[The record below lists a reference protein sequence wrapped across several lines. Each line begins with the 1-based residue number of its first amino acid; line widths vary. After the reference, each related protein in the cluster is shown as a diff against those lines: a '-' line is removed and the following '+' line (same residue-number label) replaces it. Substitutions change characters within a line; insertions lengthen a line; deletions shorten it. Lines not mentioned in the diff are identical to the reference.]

1 MKLKQFIFA
10 FVAVLLCSVSSTFAQ
25 VAKIGETD
33 YATLS
38 AAAGAVENGETIVLT
53 ANCSGS
59 FTIKQVEGKSFTIHG
74 NGKTFSG
81 TITINGN
88 GRSNGDETL
97 TFTNVVFDAANSI
110 IGSSN
115 AHNVIFDTCTFKTSS
130 GYHISPGPNY
140 NWKFLNCKVTGTG
153 ALWQAASA
161 TSNLYVEE
169 FVSENSGNVFKIDY
183 CSPNGV
189 TATFKNVEIKSGV
202 VGFYISNRNSG
213 SIIFENVTANCQ
225 YPIYVWDRGTGI
237 DTPLAFDGKNEFAST
252 AGQPWLTNGSAATID
267 ADAHIVTEKGLK
279 VYGSLADAAEDAKLG
294 ETIVLLKNTDE
305 TVELPVGVK
314 LDKNGFTAENVKENS
329 NQIESS
335 GTWGGIDW
343 TLYQDGLLV
352 IAPTKGEPV
361 PDKNAPTKRTY
372 EVGEWRETVIYK
384 SNGSASAIGGAPYN
398 MNAVKKLIIEE
409 GVTKIGSFTC
419 QFPNLTGEV
428 VIPSTVTYFGQEAF
442 HKAPMTS
449 LVFAAGGTESLCIAN
464 GVFKKTLIEEVSLP
478 GDRPS
483 IEIHHWAFGGCP
495 NLKRAHLTANI
506 TKVWGGEHVDYF
518 DNFNSQTNV
527 TWANSSMLFTGCTLL
542 ETVTFEDETIRDLF
556 FAHDN
561 GVNSYKEGAYN
572 GDYIQAYIGLTAY
585 NTLQAA
591 INAANEGDVIT
602 MVKSVDNTFAPT
614 EPIVV
619 NKAVTINGNGKTFT
633 SKAEDCAFKVTAQ
646 GAKIENLKISAP
658 NAAVDILTEG
668 ATLVKLADS
677 YYPTVAAAIADAE
690 ENAELTLLAGTY
702 NEDIDINK
710 NVTLKGVMNEA
721 APVALDDTESQ
732 NSGMTVYTGTMTIGE
747 ADVTIQNIDFVGK
760 LVLANGATVKAA
772 EGLTVTTNVEG
783 YEVAYEN
790 GAYSV
795 VEKKNDVAKIGETGY
810 ASLAAAFAAANVEG
824 NHTITLLADNAE
836 VFEFAQVAGANITVD
851 GDDKTFTG
859 KITLNAGAGNLT
871 FTDMTL
877 TPSNADAKSIVLN
890 AATAPNVTIDGCTMK
905 NTGTKG
911 AIVWG
916 QASATSNKVVI
927 KNSTA
932 SHLQYLVGTNQSGC
946 EDVTVENV
954 TATDMA
960 YLIRPMKAT
969 KVTVKDVK
977 YSGLTFIHVK
987 NSKESVLA
995 LENVEVTTNGY
1006 LPIAMMTPDS
1016 GTAAAKY
1023 TITLNGENTANGAAM
1038 TKANEAAWF
1047 ERKDESNPYEIKDLN
1062 PKVAKIDETGYA
1074 SLAAAINAAQ
1084 AGQTITLV
1092 AAVTE
1097 DVTVNKNVTIDGAN
1111 NTYTGQMK
1119 LTANATIKNVNFDG
1133 KGNYSEKYAI
1143 VTDDAYIVNVADC
1156 TAKSYMGFLNIAS
1169 NNDATTVK
1177 NVTVSEVAY
1186 GIKVDYSNDV
1196 TIENADITASSAA
1209 VLNSNY
1215 GNKTITIKDCELNIL
1230 GTWTRNSTIKTNYL
1244 FAGANSIGKF
1254 IIDAAIDNF
1263 KLAAGA
1269 TLTAPNDIV
1278 ATTDVE
1284 GYEVTYEN
1292 GAYSVVEQK
1301 NYVAKIGTKGYETFV
1316 DAYVA
1321 AKGGDTIELLA
1332 DVTVPNVT
1340 DSKINYNYETAMFEI
1355 RKAITI
1361 DGNGHK
1367 MTADAATAT
1376 NKKHTL
1382 HIHTSGVQLKNVIID
1397 NVGKTKNVNVYCAQ
1411 NVIFD
1416 NVQIINAS
1424 KGSAALTI
1432 NNSTVITKTAFAALG
1447 NSTAIELG
1455 IGKNITAQNLELVV
1469 EEGTVFDLGG
1479 KSVTLTNNTA
1489 KVTTAG
1495 NAVDANGNPYFAAYD
1510 TSKLYTVAQL
1520 KSKAGSLLSSTFS
1533 NGLTFVADVA
1543 LDFDLKVKGTL
1554 NLNGHHITIA
1564 DGKTLTAGGNLT
1576 INGNGKL
1583 GVKAINKSWYTIT
1596 IEDGA
1601 YGIDVTQ
1608 YCRQG
1613 YASLPDLNGYYV
1625 VGAKPTATIE
1635 NLGSK
1640 IIDAEGYYVHNLMG
1654 SGDNKE
1660 AMPLQFVMQY
1670 TADQTAE
1677 EVAVSPYKE
1686 WYADFVLSFTG
1697 LSNGSFVADEE
1708 TYLAGFYGETEKW
1721 EDIWAKVGI
1730 TGMEI
1735 TEGTRYPVM
1744 SGVGM
1749 PQDYNYICAGVQE
1762 FLCAMN
1768 ISSDIVAA
1776 NPDLKVTLE
1785 LCLVDNS
1792 NQDAAFNALQNGSD
1806 KCNVIAVK
1814 EFTAENFKSPV
1825 VNEGTWGGIDWTL
1838 RYDGSLT
1845 IAPTKGTP
1853 TTDNSGKWTYEVGQ
1867 WPEAV
1872 RYNAKGEA
1880 AEIALWPYDLLAV
1893 KSLVIEEGV
1902 TSIGSFAARGFK
1914 NLTGEVVIPSTVTYI
1929 GQEAFQFSTMTK
1941 VTFAEGGTEPLC
1953 IAQGAFK
1960 NTIIEEIALPA
1971 DRPSI
1976 HLHAWVFQ
1984 NCHYLKNV
1992 TLPANVRGVTGT
2004 NHVDYNHNANAQ
2016 TGGNAGSCAIFAD
2029 TKALETITFGS
2040 EDVKN
2045 LYFSKERGNERIVAT
2060 VGLTSYSNLATAT
2073 EIVNENGGTITM
2085 NNNAT
2090 LAATWTIPAGKEVTL
2105 DLNGKTVSMNT
2116 AEAAVAALIKNN
2128 GTLTIESSVDG
2139 GKLSFLAT
2147 APSADNAY
2155 ASNTISNYGTLT
2167 INAGTVENLST
2178 GGACYA
2184 LDNYAG
2190 STANINGGKLTA
2202 KKTAVRIFNWTN
2214 GEANAA
2220 ELNVV
2225 GGEII
2230 SNDGYGININAG
2242 NAPYVALNI
2251 SGGTITTNDTD
2262 YNLAVYVVN
2271 KNSAENFTANISSGT
2286 FNGNLALNGV
2296 TSTTMAEGN
2305 VSVTGGT
2312 FDGVICYGE
2321 PANGFV
2327 AGGTFKSPVAAAYCA
2342 EGYVCKESESEGYY
2356 DVVFDPTYGKVAMI
2370 GETYYETLAAAI
2382 TAANAGDTITF
2393 IADITEDVT
2402 VSKAVAIDGAGK
2414 NYTGTMTVNNVAAT
2428 IENVAF
2434 VKGQVYKNKN
2444 TGTSAV
2450 VNIKGCTFD
2459 GQGMNAYAV
2468 NLGGTSKI
2476 VLENVTAKDYGYGLL
2491 QVPSSCA
2498 SLEIKNV
2505 EVSGCYYGFKV
2516 DYANAVSMEN
2526 VKVADGVTIGIY
2538 DSNYGDKTYT
2548 IKDSEISSIS
2558 IWERDAAKTTTFKF
2572 EGDNVL
2578 TKPSASQYAKYALA
2592 AGATLTAPEGLTV
2605 TTNVEHCIVDYTD
2618 GVYSV
2623 IPDPMYIA
2631 ELTLVDG
2638 QFENYADYALKTVGK
2653 FTYKRTIAA
2662 AWQAIYL
2669 PFPVEVDVLAEQ
2681 GFEIAYINGIR
2692 RTDNDED
2699 GKFDNDGKFTMDFI
2713 MIHGGK
2719 GNTDGSGKILKA
2731 NYPYFIRPADGA
2743 ETDLVIEFEDFVLPE
2758 AVEMDY
2764 TCSTFTEEFKITGV
2778 VADTYINSTPTAGL
2792 FGLTKKGEWT
2802 CITKGATMRPFRFYM
2817 TVTSRD
2823 GNESLLTGASF
2834 NIVVRGEERPDG
2846 TTLIYDVEA
2855 DREENDMIFDLQ
2867 GRRVLETEKGGIY
2880 IKNGKKFIAQ

>member
-38 AAAGAVENGETIVLT
+38 AAAGAVKNGETIVLT

-161 TSNLYVEE
+161 TSNLYVEG

-183 CSPNGV
+183 CSPSGV

-267 ADAHIVTEKGLK
+267 AAAHIVTEKGLK

-305 TVELPVGVK
+305 TVELPAGVT
-314 LDKNGFTAENVKENS
+314 LDNNGHTADNVVVRVVTG
-329 NQIESS
+329 S

-343 TLYQDGLLV
+343 TLYEDGELV
-352 IAPTKGEPV
+352 IAPTAGEPV

-372 EVGEWRETVIYK
+372 EVGEWREAVVYK
-384 SNGSASAIGGAPYN
+384 SNGSASAIGGYPYD
-398 MNAVKKLIIEE
+398 VKKVKSLVIEE
-409 GVTKIGSFTC
+409 GVTKIGSFTA

-428 VIPSTVTYFGQEAF
+428 VLPKSLTYIGQEAF
-442 HKAPMTS
+442 SPGEKNTTQNITK
-449 LVFAAGGTESLCIAN
+449 VTFAAGGTEPLCIAN
-464 GVFKKTLIEEVSLP
+464 GAFKYVEIEEIAFP
-478 GDRPS
+478 GDRES
-483 IEIHHWAFGGCP
+483 IDIHHWAFGWNY
-495 NLKRAHLTANI
+495 NLKSAYIPANVV
-506 TKVWGGEHVDYF
+506 KSWGGEHVDYF
-518 DNFNSQTNV
+518 DNFNSQSNV
-527 TWANSSMLFTGCTLL
+527 TWAEYGSIFTGCPAM
-542 ETVTFEDETIRDLF
+542 EIITFENEEVRDRF
-556 FAHDN
+556 FANNRQSTVD
-561 GVNSYKEGAYN
+561 
-572 GDYIQAYIGLTAY
+572 DYIVACVGTTAY
-585 NTLQAA
+585 NSFADA
-591 INAANEGDVIT
+591 IKAANEGDEVLLVNGNRAAT
-602 MVKSVDNTFAPT
+602 ATVVVD
-614 EPIVV
+614 
-619 NKAVTINGNGKTFT
+619 KAVTINGNGRTYKVAADV
-633 SKAEDCAFKVTAQ
+633 SPAFKLE
-646 GAKIENLKISAP
+646 K
-658 NAAVDILTEG
+658 EG
-668 ATLVKLADS
+668 AVVKGFANSVVVESAAPVVMLGDDA
-677 YYPTVAAAIADAE
+677 YYPTITAAASAANDGDV
-690 ENAELTLLAGTY
+690 LTLSAGEY
-702 NEDIDINK
+702 SEDININK
-710 NVTLKGVMNEA
+710 NITLKGVMNEA

-747 ADVTIQNIDFVGK
+747 AADVTIQNIDFVGK

-851 GDDKTFTG
+851 GEGKTFTG
-859 KITLNAGAGNLT
+859 KITLNAGAGSLT

-916 QASATSNKVVI
+916 QASTTNNKVVI

-932 SHLQYLVGTNQSGC
+932 SNLQYLVGTNQSGC

-969 KVTVKDVK
+969 KVTVKDVT

-1016 GTAAAKY
+1016 GTDAAMY

-1047 ERKDESNPYEIKDLN
+1047 ERQDESNPYEIKDLN
-1062 PKVAKIDETGYA
+1062 PKVAKIGEQGYET
-1074 SLAAAINAAQ
+1074 LQAAINAAT
-1084 AGQTITLV
+1084 AGQTITFV
-1092 AAVTE
+1092 ADITE
-1097 DVTVNKNVTIDGAN
+1097 NVTVDKALTIDGAKY
-1111 NTYTGQMK
+1111 TYTGAMTLK
-1119 LTANATIKNVNFDG
+1119 ADATIKNLNFDG
-1133 KGNYSEKYAI
+1133 NGYNGYAI
-1143 VTDDAYIVNVADC
+1143 TTRGAQYLTIEDC
-1156 TAKSYMGFLNIAS
+1156 TAKNYGYGFVQLAS
-1169 NNDATTVK
+1169 ATDITTVK
-1177 NVTVSEVAY
+1177 NVTVSNMSFGV
-1186 GIKVDYSNDV
+1186 KVDYSNAV
-1196 TIENADITASSAA
+1196 VLENVDITASSAA

-1215 GNKTITIKDCELNIL
+1215 GEKTITIKNSKLNIL
-1230 GTWTRNSTIKTNYL
+1230 GTWDRETAIKTNYV
-1244 FAGANSIGKF
+1244 FEGANTVGEFKTE
-1254 IIDAAIDNF
+1254 AAIDNF
-1263 KLAAGA
+1263 KLADGA
-1269 TLTAPNDIV
+1269 TLTAPNDIHV
-1278 ATTDVE
+1278 TTDVE
-1284 GYEVTYEN
+1284 GYEVVYAD

-1301 NYVAKIGTKGYETFV
+1301 NYVAKIGETGYETFV

-1321 AKGGDTIELLA
+1321 ANDGDTIELLA
-1332 DVTVPNVT
+1332 DVTVPTVT
-1340 DSKINYNYETAMFEI
+1340 DAKINWNYDTAMFEI
-1355 RKAITI
+1355 RKVITI

-1382 HIHTSGVQLKNVIID
+1382 HIQSNGAVLKDVIID

-1416 NVQIINAS
+1416 NVQIINANA
-1424 KGSAALTI
+1424 GYAALTV
-1432 NNSTVITKTAFAALG
+1432 NGSTVTTKTAFKALG
-1447 NSTAIELG
+1447 NAVAIDLDLG
-1455 IGKNITAQNLELVV
+1455 SGVTTDLGLIV
-1469 EEGTVFDLGG
+1469 EEGTVFDL
-1479 KSVTLTNNTA
+1479 NNKTVKFNSKA
-1489 KVTTAG
+1489 DVSTAG

-1533 NGLTFVADVA
+1533 NGLTFVADAA
-1543 LDFDLKVKGTL
+1543 LDFNLKVKGTL
-1554 NLNGHHITIA
+1554 DLNGHHITIA
-1564 DGKTLTAGGNLT
+1564 DSKQLTAGGNLT

-1583 GVKAINKSWYTIT
+1583 GVKTIDKGWYTIT

-1625 VGAKPTATIE
+1625 VGAKPTAQVNDLGGQVIAE
-1635 NLGSK
+1635 KDYMVYGGSK
-1640 IIDAEGYYVHNLMG
+1640 
-1654 SGDNKE
+1654 SGD
-1660 AMPLQFVMQY
+1660 MPLSFVMQFL
-1670 TADQTAE
+1670 ANQTAE
-1677 EVAVSPYKE
+1677 DMETSPYAD
-1686 WYADFVLSFTG
+1686 WFADFVITFEG
-1697 LSNGSFVADEE
+1697 LEDDFVADGC
-1708 TYLAGFYGETEKW
+1708 YLAGYYGEFGW
-1721 EDIWAKVGI
+1721 VKVPVD
-1730 TGMEI
+1730 GMTVKNGE
-1735 TEGTRYPVM
+1735 RYPVM
-1744 SGVGM
+1744 LGVDMG
-1749 PQDYNYICAGVQE
+1749 QKYDYICSDVKD
-1762 FLCAMN
+1762 FRCAMFLTPE
-1768 ISSDIVAA
+1768 VLAA
-1776 NPDLKVTLE
+1776 NPNISVKLE
-1785 LCLVDNS
+1785 LAVVDNS
-1792 NQDAAFNALQNGSD
+1792 KASEGALEALVNNEKIYVVG
-1806 KCNVIAVK
+1806 
-1814 EFTAENFKSPV
+1814 EYTYTAENFKSPV

-1872 RYNAKGEA
+1872 RYNSNGGA

-1941 VTFAEGGTEPLC
+1941 VTFAEGGTEEPLC

-1992 TLPANVRGVTGT
+1992 TLPANVTGVTGT
-2004 NHVDYNHNANAQ
+2004 NHVDYNHNPNAL
-2016 TGGNAGSCAIFAD
+2016 TGGNARSSAIFAD
-2029 TKALETITFGS
+2029 CERMETITFGS
-2040 EDVKN
+2040 EEVKN
-2045 LYFSKERGNERIVAT
+2045 LYYSNEISRVPIVAT
-2060 VGLTSYSNLATAT
+2060 VGLTSYSNLATAI
-2073 EIVNENGGTITM
+2073 EVVNENGGTITM
-2085 NNNAT
+2085 NKNAT
-2090 LAATWTIPAGKEVTL
+2090 LADTWTIPADKEVTL
-2105 DLNGKTVSMNT
+2105 DLNGYTVS
-2116 AEAAVAALIKNN
+2116 AALN
-2128 GTLTIESSVDG
+2128 GETTNHI
-2139 GKLSFLAT
+2139 
-2147 APSADNAY
+2147 Y
-2155 ASNTISNYGTLT
+2155 AIHNYGTLT
-2167 INAGTVENLST
+2167 IKGNAKGAGAIKARGMYNYGTLTLESGTIDAIDGNGGYGVYNQNGSVFVMNGGTVKTSNEDGDAPTEGTDATPMRNEN
-2178 GGACYA
+2178 
-2184 LDNYAG
+2184 G
-2190 STANINGGKLTA
+2190 SKVVIN
-2202 KKTAVRIFNWTN
+2202 
-2214 GEANAA
+2214 
-2220 ELNVV
+2220 
-2225 GGEII
+2225 
-2230 SNDGYGININAG
+2230 
-2242 NAPYVALNI
+2242 
-2251 SGGTITTNDTD
+2251 GGTITNVSNYTYAIDNQAGAEVTINGATVTSVHSTLSNYGTMTIND
-2262 YNLAVYVVN
+2262 
-2271 KNSAENFTANISSGT
+2271 GT
-2286 FNGNLALNGV
+2286 FTCNGLDGISAHALVAWDG
-2296 TSTTMAEGN
+2296 SETTIN
-2305 VSVTGGT
+2305 GGT
-2312 FDGVICYGE
+2312 FDGKDNN
-2321 PANGFV
+2321 NGFNV
-2327 AGGTFKSPVAAAYCA
+2327 YAAAGAEVEIKGGRFENAYSGSLYGDGNIVVSGGTFFDMIDQKWCA
-2342 EGYVCKESESEGYY
+2342 EGYVCKESESVEGYY

-2370 GETYYETLAAAI
+2370 GDTYYETLAAAI
-2382 TAANAGDTITF
+2382 AAAKANDVITF
-2393 IADITEDVT
+2393 IADIEENVELTKNVTINGAEFAYTGKMTITSNKGAVTIKNVNFDGKGYNGYAVETRGVYYLTVEDCTAKNYGYGFVQNASSTVLTTVKNVT
-2402 VSKAVAIDGAGK
+2402 VSDMRYGVKVDYATAV
-2414 NYTGTMTVNNVAAT
+2414 
-2428 IENVAF
+2428 
-2434 VKGQVYKNKN
+2434 
-2444 TGTSAV
+2444 
-2450 VNIKGCTFD
+2450 
-2459 GQGMNAYAV
+2459 
-2468 NLGGTSKI
+2468 
-2476 VLENVTAKDYGYGLL
+2476 VLENVDITAT
-2491 QVPSSCA
+2491 SA
-2498 SLEIKNV
+2498 
-2505 EVSGCYYGFKV
+2505 
-2516 DYANAVSMEN
+2516 AVLN
-2526 VKVADGVTIGIY
+2526 
-2538 DSNYGDKTYT
+2538 SNYGEKTIT
-2548 IKDSEISSIS
+2548 IKNSKLNILAT
-2558 IWERDAAKTTTFKF
+2558 WKRNGTTKTTYVF
-2572 EGDNVL
+2572 EGENTVGEFMTEAGLDNF
-2578 TKPSASQYAKYALA
+2578 KLA

-2605 TTNVEHCIVDYTD
+2605 TTDVEHYIVDYTN
-2618 GVYSV
+2618 GVYRA

-2638 QFENYADYALKTVGK
+2638 EFTDYAPYAGLTVGE
-2653 FTYKRTIAA
+2653 FTYQRKFSTTWA
-2662 AWQAIYL
+2662 
-2669 PFPVEVDVLAEQ
+2669 PFYVPFNVPVSQLAEQ
-2681 GFEIAYINGIR
+2681 GLEIAYINGVR
-2692 RTDNDED
+2692 RDDTNYD
-2699 GKFDNDGKFTMDFI
+2699 GELDDFVMEVI
-2713 MIHGGK
+2713 YIHGGSA
-2719 GNTDGSGKILKA
+2719 NGSNKTLKA
-2731 NYPYFIRPADGA
+2731 NYPYFVRTKSGTVSATIKLEGVTLLN
-2743 ETDLVIEFEDFVLPE
+2743 EGEKSYNCT
-2758 AVEMDY
+2758 
-2764 TCSTFTEEFKITGV
+2764 TFTEEFFIKGVNMTRNLNDFASNDYVVTKDDETG
-2778 VADTYINSTPTAGL
+2778 
-2792 FGLTKKGEWT
+2792 E
-2802 CITKGATMRPFRFYM
+2802 ATWSNTNLRGSLRPFRFYM
-2817 TVTSRD
+2817 TVTSREN
-2823 GNESLLTGASF
+2823 GSPVVINQSMA
-2834 NIVVRGEERPDG
+2834 IAVRGEELPDG
-2846 TTLIYDVEA
+2846 TTLIYDVEVEA
-2855 DREENDMIFDLQ
+2855 AEDMIFDLQ
-2867 GRRVLETEKGGIY
+2867 GRRVLETEKGRIY
-2880 IKNGKKFIAQ
+2880 IKGGKKFIAQ

>member
-10 FVAVLLCSVSSTFAQ
+10 FVAVLLCSVSSVFAQ
-25 VAKIGETD
+25 NVAKIGETE
-33 YATLS
+33 YATLQDAID
-38 AAAGAVENGETIVLT
+38 AAEPGAEVTLLMDITLGTYVQGKSDAAITINKAITLDGGGKTFTSKAGRAININVAGEVVIKNL
-53 ANCSGS
+53 
-59 FTIKQVEGKSFTIHG
+59 TIKQYCGRNGNDQKRCINVINQSATVEIIGCTLEMVEHFASGRNLTSYVAGVYAYAATDDTKHNITIDG
-74 NGKTFSG
+74 CTIKTIYGVAVYAAGSEIDIKNSDISNALYAAWINAACDIDVENS
-81 TITINGN
+81 TITT
-88 GRSNGDETL
+88 EE
-97 TFTNVVFDAANSI
+97 
-110 IGSSN
+110 
-115 AHNVIFDTCTFKTSS
+115 
-130 GYHISPGPNY
+130 Y
-140 NWKFLNCKVTGTG
+140 TGTNNLTV
-153 ALWQAASA
+153 AFLVQASG
-161 TSNLYVEE
+161 
-169 FVSENSGNVFKIDY
+169 VS
-183 CSPNGV
+183 V
-189 TATFKNVEIKSGV
+189 TADENTTINVPAPKGADGTQTGGQGYAVYSQTSKDDELDIDISQATVNKVKADDPVIYLSKAEAQIYREGGTVMFYTLDEAIANLTADDDLDQLKSLTGEEV
-202 VGFYISNRNSG
+202 SV
-213 SIIFENVTANCQ
+213 E
-225 YPIYVWDRGTGI
+225 YV
-237 DTPLAFDGKNEFAST
+237 N
-252 AGQPWLTNGSAATID
+252 
-267 ADAHIVTEKGLK
+267 
-279 VYGSLADAAEDAKLG
+279 AKLEELGKDFYYTEDG
-294 ETIVLLKNTDE
+294 EPAPSKPAID
-305 TVELPVGVK
+305 G
-314 LDKNGFTAENVKENS
+314 
-329 NQIESS
+329 S

-343 TLYQDGLLV
+343 TLYEDGLLV
-352 IAPTKGEPV
+352 IAPTAGEPV

-384 SNGSASAIGGAPYN
+384 SNGSASAIGGAPYD

-464 GVFKKTLIEEVSLP
+464 GVFKKTLIEEVSFP

-495 NLKRAHLTANI
+495 NLKSAHLTANI

-527 TWANSSMLFTGCTLL
+527 SWTNSSMLFTGCTLL

-561 GVNSYKEGAYN
+561 GVNSYKNGAYN

-633 SKAEDCAFKVTAQ
+633 SKADDCAFKLEND
-646 GAKIENLKISAP
+646 GAVVKGFANSVVVKSAAP
-658 NAAVDILTEG
+658 VVMLGDG
-668 ATLVKLADS
+668 
-677 YYPTVAAAIADAE
+677 YYPTITAAASAANDGDVLTLSAGEYSEDININKNITLKGATSEVATFAARTQSSNAVTYTGKMVIGNVTTTVENVNFVKGYIDANTSGQARQLTIKNCNFDGVDKSIGYAITQRHGKSIVIENCTAKNYSTGMLYIPQSVTGITVKDVAVENVAAAFNIQYSGDG
-690 ENAELTLLAGTY
+690 LF
-702 NEDIDINK
+702 D
-710 NVTLKGVMNEA
+710 NVTISEATYGLHVGNYGARTFTLKDCTADIEHPIYIQNNGTANVTFAFEGNNDFGANNFALKGYGV
-721 APVALDDTESQ
+721 LQ
-732 NSGMTVYTGTMTIGE
+732 L
-747 ADVTIQNIDFVGK
+747 AD
-760 LVLANGATVKAA
+760 GATVKAA
-772 EGLTVTTNVEG
+772 DGLTFAHTKGEG
-783 YEVAYEN
+783 YVVKYNN
-790 GAYSV
+790 GTYSV
-795 VEKKNDVAKIGETGY
+795 VEKKDDVAQIGEQGY
-810 ASLAAAFAAANVEG
+810 E
-824 NHTITLLADNAE
+824 
-836 VFEFAQVAGANITVD
+836 
-851 GDDKTFTG
+851 
-859 KITLNAGAGNLT
+859 
-871 FTDMTL
+871 
-877 TPSNADAKSIVLN
+877 
-890 AATAPNVTIDGCTMK
+890 
-905 NTGTKG
+905 
-911 AIVWG
+911 
-916 QASATSNKVVI
+916 
-927 KNSTA
+927 
-932 SHLQYLVGTNQSGC
+932 
-946 EDVTVENV
+946 
-954 TATDMA
+954 
-960 YLIRPMKAT
+960 
-969 KVTVKDVK
+969 
-977 YSGLTFIHVK
+977 
-987 NSKESVLA
+987 
-995 LENVEVTTNGY
+995 
-1006 LPIAMMTPDS
+1006 
-1016 GTAAAKY
+1016 
-1023 TITLNGENTANGAAM
+1023 
-1038 TKANEAAWF
+1038 
-1047 ERKDESNPYEIKDLN
+1047 
-1062 PKVAKIDETGYA
+1062 
-1074 SLAAAINAAQ
+1074 SLAAAIAAAQ
-1084 AGQTITLV
+1084 AGQTITFV

-1215 GNKTITIKDCELNIL
+1215 GNKTITIKDSELNIL

-1269 TLTAPNDIV
+1269 TLTAPNTV
-1278 ATTDVE
+1278 TVTTDVE
-1284 GYEVTYEN
+1284 GYDVAYAD

-1301 NYVAKIGTKGYETFV
+1301 NYVAKIRETGYETFV

-1321 AKGGDTIELLA
+1321 AKDGDTIELLA
-1332 DVTVPNVT
+1332 DVTVPT
-1340 DSKINYNYETAMFEI
+1340 ADAKINSNYETAMFEI
-1355 RKAITI
+1355 RKVITI
-1361 DGNGHK
+1361 DGNGHT

-1382 HIHTSGVQLKNVIID
+1382 HIHTSGVKLKNVIID

-1520 KSKAGSLLSSTFS
+1520 KSKADSWLLSTFS
-1533 NGLTFVADVA
+1533 NGLTFVGDAT

-1554 NLNGHHITIA
+1554 DLNGHHITIA
-1564 DGKTLTAGGNLT
+1564 DNKKLTAGGNLT

-1583 GVKAINKSWYTIT
+1583 GVKTIDKGWYTIT

-1608 YCRQG
+1608 YCPQG

-1625 VGAKPTATIE
+1625 VGAKPTAQVNDLGGQVIAE
-1635 NLGSK
+1635 EDYMVYGGSK
-1640 IIDAEGYYVHNLMG
+1640 
-1654 SGDNKE
+1654 SGD
-1660 AMPLQFVMQY
+1660 MPLSFVMQFL
-1670 TADQTAE
+1670 ANQTDE
-1677 EVAVSPYKE
+1677 DMETSPYAD
-1686 WYADFVLSFTG
+1686 WFADFVITFEG
-1697 LSNGSFVADEE
+1697 LEDDFVADGC
-1708 TYLAGFYGETEKW
+1708 YLAGYYGEFGW
-1721 EDIWAKVGI
+1721 VKVPVD
-1730 TGMEI
+1730 GMTVKNGE
-1735 TEGTRYPVM
+1735 RYPVM
-1744 SGVGM
+1744 LGVGM
-1749 PQDYNYICAGVQE
+1749 GQKYDYICSDVKD
-1762 FLCAMN
+1762 FRCAMFLTPE
-1768 ISSDIVAA
+1768 VLAA
-1776 NPDLKVTLE
+1776 NPNISVKLE
-1785 LCLVDNS
+1785 LAVVDNS
-1792 NQDAAFNALQNGSD
+1792 KASEGALEALVNNEKIYVVG
-1806 KCNVIAVK
+1806 
-1814 EFTAENFKSPV
+1814 EYTYTADDFKSPV
-1825 VNEGTWGGIDWTL
+1825 VDKGTWGGIDWTL
-1838 RYDGSLT
+1838 TYDGTLT
-1845 IAPTKGTP
+1845 IAPTTGTP

-1872 RYNAKGEA
+1872 RYNANGGA

-1941 VTFAEGGTEPLC
+1941 VTFAEGGTGDLC

-1960 NTIIEEIALPA
+1960 NLVIEEIALPA
-1971 DRPSI
+1971 DRPNV

-2073 EIVNENGGTITM
+2073 EVVNENGGTITM

-2167 INAGTVENLST
+2167 INGGTVENLST

-2271 KNSAENFTANISSGT
+2271 KNSAENFTANIEGGI

-2327 AGGTFKSPVAAAYCA
+2327 AGGTFKSPVAAAYCV
-2342 EGYVCKESESEGYY
+2342 EGYVCEESESVEGYY

-2370 GETYYETLAAAI
+2370 GDTYYETLAAAI
-2382 TAANAGDTITF
+2382 TAAKANDVITF

-2402 VSKAVAIDGAGK
+2402 INKDLTIDGAGK
-2414 NYTGTMTVNNVAAT
+2414 TFTGKMTITSNKGAVTIKNVN
-2428 IENVAF
+2428 
-2434 VKGQVYKNKN
+2434 
-2444 TGTSAV
+2444 
-2450 VNIKGCTFD
+2450 FD
-2459 GQGMNAYAV
+2459 GKGYNGYAV
-2468 NLGGTSKI
+2468 ETRGVYYLTVEDCTAKNYGYGFVQNASSTVLTTVKNVTVSDMRYGVKVDYATAV
-2476 VLENVTAKDYGYGLL
+2476 VLENVDITAT
-2491 QVPSSCA
+2491 SA
-2498 SLEIKNV
+2498 
-2505 EVSGCYYGFKV
+2505 
-2516 DYANAVSMEN
+2516 AVLN
-2526 VKVADGVTIGIY
+2526 
-2538 DSNYGDKTYT
+2538 SNYGEKTIT
-2548 IKDSEISSIS
+2548 IKNSKLNILAT
-2558 IWERDAAKTTTFKF
+2558 WKRNGTTKTTYVF
-2572 EGDNVL
+2572 EGANTVGEFMTEAGLDNFKLEVD
-2578 TKPSASQYAKYALA
+2578 
-2592 AGATLTAPEGLTV
+2592 ATLTAAEGLDV
-2605 TTNVEHCIVDYTD
+2605 TTDIAHYIVDYTD
-2618 GVYSV
+2618 GTYRA
-2623 IPDPMYIA
+2623 IPDPSYIA

-2638 QFENYADYALKTVGK
+2638 EFTDYAPYAGLTVGE
-2653 FTYKRTIAA
+2653 FTYQRYFSEY
-2662 AWQAIYL
+2662 WSPMYL
-2669 PFPVEVDVLAEQ
+2669 PFQVPVSVFAEAGLEV
-2681 GFEIAYINGIR
+2681 AYINGVR
-2692 RTDNDED
+2692 RED
-2699 GKFDNDGKFTMDFI
+2699 ANNDGEFTDDEGFVMELI
-2713 MIHGGK
+2713 YIYGGNAN
-2719 GNTDGSGKILKA
+2719 GEGKTLKA
-2731 NYPYFIRPADGA
+2731 NYPYFVR
-2743 ETDLVIEFEDFVLPE
+2743 
-2758 AVEMDY
+2758 
-2764 TCSTFTEEFKITGV
+2764 CK
-2778 VADTYINSTPTAGL
+2778 
-2792 FGLTKKGEWT
+2792 
-2802 CITKGATMRPFRFYM
+2802 TKGNYSLLDVKLTDFELPVASNKVYDCTTISEKFAISGNYNATSLTVGSNYYMVGADYDTGKAIWSNNFGTSALLPFRFYM
-2817 TVTSRD
+2817 QVTERDDYETPVVVSRSM
-2823 GNESLLTGASF
+2823 GIA
-2834 NIVVRGEERPDG
+2834 VRGEELPDG

-2855 DREENDMIFDLQ
+2855 EAAEDMIFDLQ
-2867 GRRVLETEKGGIY
+2867 GRRVLETEKGRIY
-2880 IKNGKKFIAQ
+2880 IKGGKKFIAQ